1 MLRLMRFCWRLM
13 PFCSALVR
21 PVVLRHVLL
30 FTFLDGRFTLFQIA
44 GLLCVQ
50 RTVLKTIGDAVLLVL
65 FTLVDFIHSRM
76 SGINH
81 TWASA
86 GRGSVA

>member
-1 MLRLMRFCWRLM
+1 M